1 MLSTHLLC
9 KGSTWRVTNLE
20 YLERNASFTWWLN
33 ESCSK
38 TAWDDCNYESDE
50 WLQIERLRQG
60 MKPKLITWTEVV
72 ATQRHVGD
80 DAIFQ
85 NLLHHDNKMVTMTM
99 SSSVMSSQYQNHA
112 ISSMKN
118 QLQIIKWAN
127 LPLIK
132 QLVMSSRLTQEH
144 LDFPSSATSRN
155 GPWSHNKC

>member
-1 MLSTHLLC
+1 
-9 KGSTWRVTNLE
+9 
-20 YLERNASFTWWLN
+20 
-33 ESCSK
+33 
-38 TAWDDCNYESDE
+38 
-50 WLQIERLRQG
+50 

-118 QLQIIKWAN
+118 QLQIIK
-127 LPLIK
+127 
-132 QLVMSSRLTQEH
+132 
-144 LDFPSSATSRN
+144 
-155 GPWSHNKC
+155 